1 MINNDIE
8 LTDINIKAN
17 SKPSYEEA
25 LKAVETLISYVGED
39 VLREGLLETPKRVV
53 KSYEELFS
61 GYNKDP
67 KAILSK
73 TFEDVEGYDEMIIV
87 KNIRFE
93 SHCEHH
99 MLPIIGKAH
108 VAYIPKSRV
117 VGISKL
123 ARVVDVYAKRLQ
135 TQERMT
141 AQVADAIWEVLEPKG
156 VGVVIEAVH
165 QCMSMRGVH
174 KPESATVTSRMV
186 GLFRSDSRTRSEF
199 MDLLK
204 KA

>member
-1 MINNDIE
+1 MTNKKIE
-8 LTDINIKAN
+8 VSDINIKAKE
-17 SKPSYEEA
+17 KPSYEDA

-39 VLREGLLETPKRVV
+39 ISREGLLETPKRVV

-61 GYNKDP
+61 GYDKDP
-67 KAILSK
+67 KFILSK

-108 VAYIPKSRV
+108 VAYIPRSRV

-123 ARVVDVYAKRLQ
+123 ARVVDLYAKRLQ

-141 AQVADAIWEVLEPKG
+141 AQVADAIRDVLEPKG

-174 KPESATVTSRMV
+174 KAESATVTSRMV

>member
-1 MINNDIE
+1 MNHNVQMPDI
-8 LTDINIKAN
+8 TFQAKQ
-17 SKPSYEEA
+17 KPSREEA
-25 LKAVETLISYVGED
+25 LKAVETLISYAGD
-39 VLREGLLETPKRVV
+39 DLSREGLLETPKRVV
-53 KSYEELFS
+53 KSYDELFS
-61 GYNKDP
+61 GYDKDP
-67 KAILSK
+67 KDILSK

-99 MLPIIGKAH
+99 MLPIIGEAH
-108 VAYIPKSRV
+108 VAYIPRSRV

-123 ARVVDVYAKRLQ
+123 ARVVDLYAKRLQ